1 MNAYEDLIDKVC
13 IVTGA
18 AGVLC
23 SAMAEAL
30 CEAGAKVV
38 LLGRTEEKLIA
49 LSNQLK
55 NKGYRHTLPIRADVL
70 VRKDLENARNI
81 IHDKYGLAY
90 LLLNGAGGNQPEA
103 VTQVE
108 VLEGSTDEELAKGF
122 FGLNLDV
129 FDAVFKLNFIGSL
142 LPCMVFAEDMVKAES
157 GCIINISSMSAT
169 RPMTKVPAYSG
180 AKASIDN
187 FTRWLAVHFSQS
199 NIRVNAIA
207 PGFFSTE
214 QNRFLLFEKDGN
226 TLTSRGNKII
236 SQTPMGE
243 FGHPEDLKGAVLY
256 LASQEQSRFVTGI
269 VLPVDGGFSAYSGV

>member
-1 MNAYEDLIDKVC
+1 MKAYQDLVDKVC

-38 LLGRTEEKLIA
+38 LLGRTEEKLIT
-49 LSNQLK
+49 LSEQLK
-55 NKGYRHTLPIRADVL
+55 DKGYPDTLPIRADVL
-70 VRKDLENARNI
+70 AREDLEKARAVI
-81 IHDKYGLAY
+81 REKYGLTY
-90 LLLNGAGGNQPEA
+90 LLLNGAGGNRHEA

-108 VLEGSTDEELAKGF
+108 VLEGSTDTELVKGF
-122 FGLNLDV
+122 FGLDLDV
-129 FDAVFKLNFIGSL
+129 FDDVFRLNFMGSL
-142 LPCMVFAEDMVKAES
+142 LPSVIFAKDMIEAGA

-169 RPMTKVPAYSG
+169 RPMTRVPAYSG

-187 FTRWLAVHFSQS
+187 FTKWLAVHLSQS

-207 PGFFSTE
+207 PGFFSTS
-214 QNRFLLFEKDGN
+214 QNRFLLFEKDSQ
-226 TLTSRGNKII
+226 TLSPRGNKII

-243 FGHPEDLKGAVLY
+243 FGNADDLKGAVLY
-256 LASQEQSRFVTGI
+256 LASQKQSRFVTGVI
-269 VLPVDGGFSAYSGV
+269 LPVDGGFSAYSGV